1 MIAATLLGL
10 LCLPAPAG
18 AAQARPAAPAQPARQ
33 QAPQAW
39 SIESLTVTGNRNYS
53 PEQILA
59 AAGLKLGQKV
69 TPKDLEAARDRL
81 AATEAFQAIEFR
93 FGPAPSGKAY
103 AVSFHVAEAEP
114 LFPVRFEDLPLP
126 EEEIK
131 AHLRRLDPLFGERI
145 PATDALLRRYAR
157 SIEEL
162 LESKGRPQA
171 VLGRVTAEAGEPPAA
186 VFGPAAAPP
195 VIAEVRFSGNQA
207 IPATA
212 LQRAISGLAIG
223 APYREKRF
231 RQWLDASVRPL
242 YEARGR
248 LRVAFPEIRA
258 EPARDIKGVI
268 VSVRIEEGPSYK
280 LGAVRIQGGPIEA
293 AELLRA
299 ADLKTDDLYDGAAVQ
314 AGLERIQKRLRREG
328 YLRARAESERQIREE
343 DRSADLLIR
352 IEPGARFLFGK
363 LAVEGLDL
371 NAEAAIRRMWTLKPG
386 QPFNAD
392 YPEYFLSRVRE
403 EGVLENLKKTAARVT
418 PHEETGTVDVTLE
431 FR

>member
-1 MIAATLLGL
+1 MSLAALLL
-10 LCLPAPAG
+10 SLCLPAAE
-18 AAQARPAAPAQPARQ
+18 QPPPR

-39 SIESLTVTGNRNYS
+39 PIESLTVTGNRNYS
-53 PEQILA
+53 REQILA
-59 AAGLKLGQKV
+59 AAGLKVGQKV

-81 AATEAFQAIEFR
+81 AATEAFQTIEFR

-103 AVSFHVAEAEP
+103 AVSFQVAEAEP
-114 LFPVRFEDLPLP
+114 LFPVRLEDLGLP

-131 AHLRRLDPLFGERI
+131 THLRRSDPLFGERI
-145 PATDALLRRYAR
+145 PATDALLKRYAR
-157 SIEEL
+157 AIEEL
-162 LESKGRPQA
+162 LESKGRPQT
-171 VLGRVTAEAGEPPAA
+171 VLGRVAAEPGEPPAV

-195 VIAEVRFSGNQA
+195 AIAEVRFSGNQV

-231 RQWLDASVRPL
+231 RQWLETSVRPL

-268 VSVRIEEGPSYK
+268 VTVRIQEGDSYK
-280 LGAVRIQGGPIEA
+280 LGAVRIEGGPLEA

-299 ADLKTDDLYDGAAVQ
+299 ADLKTGDLYDGAAVQ
-314 AGLERIQKRLRREG
+314 AGLERIEKRLRREG
-328 YLRARAESERQIREE
+328 YLRARAESERQIHEE
-343 DRSADLLIR
+343 DRRADLLIR
-352 IEPGARFLFGK
+352 VQAGPQFLFGR
-363 LAVEGLDL
+363 LVIEGLDL

-386 QPFNAD
+386 RPFNAD

-403 EGVLENLKKTAARVT
+403 EGVLENLKKAAARVT
-418 PHEETGTVDVTLE
+418 PHEETGTADVTLE